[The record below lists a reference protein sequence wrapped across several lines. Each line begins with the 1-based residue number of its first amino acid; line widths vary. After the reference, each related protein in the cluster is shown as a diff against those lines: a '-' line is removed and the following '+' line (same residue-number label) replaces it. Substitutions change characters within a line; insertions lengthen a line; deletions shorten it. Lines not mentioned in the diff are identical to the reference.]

1 MPKNSYHLALSLP
14 FETCRDQSAACSFSF
29 ACNPPM
35 TSNDCSVVGL
45 DKSAFHHKVLLSPF
59 PSGLIFSVVMVL
71 SILGA
76 VFYGVG
82 RTCRDRGSVIVAT
95 VDGLDIELP

>member
-1 MPKNSYHLALSLP
+1 MPENSYHLALSLP
-14 FETCRDQSAACSFSF
+14 FETCHDQSAPCSFTF

-45 DKSAFHHKVLLSPF
+45 NKPAFQHKVLLSPF

-82 RTCRDRGSVIVAT
+82 RTCGDRGSVT